1 MKKNIQTFLSIFV
14 LSSNVFAIA
23 GFGVYGDF
31 DLLKY
36 PEGHSGNITEGDITA
51 NGVKYNG
58 FDNASGFGFLFYIDA
73 IPVVDLEVDVEFVG
87 NLYEYTPY
95 LAGQKLSSQELPWG
109 RVSTYLTIRKEIL
122 GLSIP
127 LLAKAQL
134 YGGLG
139 FNKHKVIPIMTEKVI
154 NEAFNTDDLA
164 TALNSFGA
172 DANPDQAATDLAK
185 SMLENVENISGF
197 HLQAGVRG
205 KLLMFNA
212 FANARYTIAKDVIPD
227 KSGYPSLWVGLAIGI

>member
-1 MKKNIQTFLSIFV
+1 MMKKIIQTFLPIFI
-14 LSSNVFAIA
+14 LSSQVFAIA
-23 GFGVYGDF
+23 GFGAYGDF

-36 PEGHSGNITEGDITA
+36 PAGSSGDISA
-51 NGVKYNG
+51 YGVEYNG
-58 FDNASGFGFLFYIDA
+58 FDNAKGFGFLFYIDA
-73 IPVVDLEVDVEFVG
+73 IPVVDLEVDIEFVG

-95 LAGQKLSSQELPWG
+95 LAGIPLASEDLPWG
-109 RVSTYLTIRKEIL
+109 RVSTYVTIRKEIL

-139 FNKHKVIPIMTEKVI
+139 FNKHKVVPIMTADVI
-154 NEAFNTDDLA
+154 KDALGGNDIEA
-164 TALNSFGA
+164 ALKLFEADTEEGA
-172 DANPDQAATDLAK
+172 KDLAK
-185 SMLENVENISGF
+185 SMLDNVEDVSGF

-212 FANARYTIAKDVIPD
+212 FVNARYTIADVIPD